1 MQTNLTEINT
11 TDIVDQDDFNQRA
24 RDASFIGTLQAGYTN
39 FHYLRPIWQRVTEED
54 ALVGVGLTGIA
65 SNAIA
70 NLDESE
76 AADVAMMT
84 NKLVS
89 SMIGIKE
96 AARVTTVKP
105 SGTSSLVVG
114 SSSGIHAWH
123 DHYYVR
129 RMRFNNDEAILRYL
143 KRVIPKLIEPE
154 HFRPDS
160 QSVVSIPQS
169 APSDATIRT
178 ESALS
183 LLNRTARYNSGW
195 VRKGHRY
202 GDNYNNVSVT
212 VSIKEEEWDEVGKWM
227 YENREYY
234 NGISVLPYD
243 GGSYIQAPFQS
254 ITKEEY
260 EQLSEYLKDI
270 DLKKVYEKN
279 DDTNLAAEAACAG
292 GQCEIGDFV

>member
-1 MQTNLTEINT
+1 
-11 TDIVDQDDFNQRA
+11 
-24 RDASFIGTLQAGYTN
+24 
-39 FHYLRPIWQRVTEED
+39 
-54 ALVGVGLTGIA
+54 
-65 SNAIA
+65 
-70 NLDESE
+70 
-76 AADVAMMT
+76 MT

-89 SMIGIKE
+89 SMIGVND

-123 DHYYVR
+123 DEYYIR

-169 APSDATIRT
+169 APKGATIRT
-178 ESALS
+178 ESALD
-183 LLNRTARYNSGW
+183 LLERTARYNSNW
-195 VRKGHRY
+195 VGMGHRR
-202 GDNYNNVSVT
+202 GDNRNNVSVT
-212 VSIKEEEWDEVGKWM
+212 VSIKEDEWDDVGKWM
-227 YENREYY
+227 YENRKFY

-243 GGSYIQAPFQS
+243 GGTYTQAPFET

-260 EQLSEYLKDI
+260 ERLSGFLKNI
-270 DLKKVYEKN
+270 DLTKVYE
-279 DDTNLAAEAACAG
+279 DSDSTNLAAEAACAG
-292 GQCEIGDFV
+292 GQCEVGDFV